1 MAESSARVVPRLGP
15 AEVFAGLEELVRP
28 SPTRPGSWEADA
40 AALPELEAR
49 LRFGLVEPG
58 GDVVDKVE
66 IVGPLTLAWALKVE
80 CLPVLHRPGLLAALA
95 ARVTRLAL
103 WHAGR
108 LSGTGGRWVAVTI
121 DEPALEWEIDP
132 ATGLLP
138 EPVRGL
144 SVVTGSLRAAGFEV
158 EVT

>member
-1 MAESSARVVPRLGP
+1 MAESSARLVPRLGP

-28 SPTRPGSWEADA
+28 SPTRPGSWEAEA
-40 AALPELEAR
+40 AVVPELEAR

-58 GDVVDKVE
+58 GEVMDTVE

-80 CLPVLHRPGLLAALA
+80 GFPVLHRPGLLAALA

-108 LSGTGGRWVAVTI
+108 LAADRVPVLVTI
-121 DEPALEWEIDP
+121 HEPALVWEIDP
-132 ATGLLP
+132 ATGCLP

-144 SVVTGSLRAAGFEV
+144 SVVTGSLEAAGFCV